1 MCVHV
6 QMGGA
11 IHVST
16 CSHIHVYIC
25 ILYMCVEHIGQ
36 YVHTVKC
43 CVACGCVLCAC
54 VPDMSVYTCKDVHV
68 HKSIVMHMSVFTD
81 TCVHMH
87 VAHVCSTYMKE
98 YVHIFNCCGVHGCM
112 YVCSVCV
119 S

>member
-43 CVACGCVLCAC
+43 CVACGCVLCVC
-54 VPDMSVYTCKDVHV
+54 VPDMSEYTCKDVHV
-68 HKSIVMHMSVFTD
+68 HKSIVMHVSMCSRI
-81 TCVHMH
+81 
-87 VAHVCSTYMKE
+87 HVCICMLHMCV
-98 YVHIFNCCGVHGCM
+98 VHI
-112 YVCSVCV
+112 
-119 S
+119 